1 MTGPARR
8 FDPTELSDDPAAI
21 GEAELTAASAMARDL
36 EAIAERDTVPTGGFS
51 DRVMEA
57 IASEPTPQPTRV
69 FGLALRS
76 RRIGGA
82 VAAVGD
88 AWRVTF
94 GGGRPLAVRG
104 QALALVLVVAAAL
117 VGLGGGAAVGAARL
131 LTADVAPSPSPAPS
145 VPPSPAPSIAP
156 SPSVEPSPTP
166 TPTPT
171 PSPSPE
177 ASPTDTGE
185 PIETPEATG
194 TDDSGGNSGPGG
206 GGGSGADNSG
216 RDDSGPGSNSGSGSA
231 DSVSDES
238 EPADS
243 R

>member
-104 QALALVLVVAAAL
+104 QAVALVLVVAAAL

-131 LTADVAPSPSPAPS
+131 LTPDVAPSPSPAPS

-156 SPSVEPSPTP
+156 SPSVEPSP

-216 RDDSGPGSNSGSGSA
+216 RDDSGPGSNSGSGSE
-231 DSVSDES
+231 DSVSDDS

>member
-131 LTADVAPSPSPAPS
+131 LTPDVAPSPSPAPS

-166 TPTPT
+166 TPTP
-171 PSPSPE
+171 SPSPE
-177 ASPTDTGE
+177 ASPTDTGD

-216 RDDSGPGSNSGSGSA
+216 RDDSGPGSNSGSGSE
-231 DSVSDES
+231 DSVSDDS

>member
-82 VAAVGD
+82 VAALGD

-104 QALALVLVVAAAL
+104 QAVALVLVVAAAL

-131 LTADVAPSPSPAPS
+131 LTPDVAPSPSPAPS

-166 TPTPT
+166 TPTP
-171 PSPSPE
+171 SPSPE
-177 ASPTDTGE
+177 ASPTDTGD

-216 RDDSGPGSNSGSGSA
+216 RDDSGPGSNSGSGSE
-231 DSVSDES
+231 DSVSDDS